1 MHRLL
6 TIFLIILFP
15 LFTLQAQDRP
25 VEEELVQLLND
36 FLYGASV
43 NDAETHD
50 RFWADDLIYTS
61 SAGER
66 YGKDQIMRSM
76 ENTERLESPAMLY
89 TAEEIQINV
98 YGDTAIVAFQLVGTA
113 PNEVLRF
120 LNSGTFLKRDGKWQ
134 VVNWQATR
142 MAE

>member
-1 MHRLL
+1 MNRLIAL
-6 TIFLIILFP
+6 FLILLFP
-15 LFTLQAQDRP
+15 LFTLQAQDRA

-43 NDAETHD
+43 NDSEIHD
-50 RFWADDLIYTS
+50 RFWAEDLIYTS

-66 YGKDQIMRSM
+66 YGKEQIMRSM
-76 ENTERLESPAMLY
+76 ENADRLEAPEMLY

-98 YGDTAIVAFQLVGTA
+98 YGDTAIVAFKLVGTS
-113 PNEVLRF
+113 PNEVLNF

>member
-1 MHRLL
+1 MNRLIAL
-6 TIFLIILFP
+6 FLILLFP
-15 LFTLQAQDRP
+15 LFTLQAQDRA

-50 RFWADDLIYTS
+50 RFWAEDLIYTS

-66 YGKDQIMRSM
+66 YGKEQIMRSM
-76 ENTERLESPAMLY
+76 ENADRLEAPEMLY

-98 YGDTAIVAFQLVGTA
+98 YGDTAIVAFKLVGTS
-113 PNEVLRF
+113 PNEVLNF